1 MQIVPQSPRFLIL
14 HGEVDKALSVLNLVA
29 RINCKP
35 RLQGC
40 LVTVEEK
47 ERMQRDGELANNDVQ
62 EQPANGGQ
70 EGKDDQ
76 PQTPSST
83 PLLSEKEKS
92 KVGACMCVSMTCSQ
106 CKLNQMYV
114 VLGVVGWMT
123 VVSG

>member
-47 ERMQRDGELANNDVQ
+47 EQMQRDGELANNDAQ
-62 EQPANGGQ
+62 EQSANGGQ
-70 EGKDDQ
+70 EEGKDDDQ

-92 KVGACMCVSMTCSQ
+92 KVGACAC
-106 CKLNQMYV
+106 L
-114 VLGVVGWMT
+114 
-123 VVSG
+123 

>member
-14 HGEVDKALSVLNLVA
+14 NGEVDKALSVLNLVA

-47 ERMQRDGELANNDVQ
+47 ERMQRDGELANNDAQ
-62 EQPANGGQ
+62 EQSANGGQ
-70 EGKDDQ
+70 EEGKDDQ

-92 KVGACMCVSMTCSQ
+92 KVGACACLWLVHNVS
-106 CKLNQMYV
+106 
-114 VLGVVGWMT
+114 
-123 VVSG
+123 